1 MPVRGK
7 AKARTATPSHK
18 TNYMLQPIIFTII
31 TAAAFY
37 LAGRNFLKI
46 RRNVLLGKEVPAD
59 TPLAAGGRGNSSERW
74 RNVLLI
80 AFGQKKMFDRPIPA
94 LFHFFIYA
102 AFLLTQV
109 ELIEILLDGFTGS
122 HRVIGASLGGF
133 YTFVISFIEI
143 LSVLAFVATVIFLVR
158 RNILRIG
165 RFHKPEMKGWPT
177 QDANLILILEIL
189 LLIGIF
195 SMNGADQVLQSIGA
209 EAYPK
214 TGNFLVSSS
223 LGPAMFG
230 GMSEGALVG
239 IERFG
244 WWLHI
249 LVVYGFLIYLSISKH
264 LHIMLAF
271 PNTYFAKLTPKGEAT
286 NMPEIQRE
294 VASMMNPEAAVEAPT
309 DPEAELS
316 FGANDV
322 TKLSW
327 KNLLDAYT
335 CTECGRCTSVCPA
348 NITGKKLS
356 PRKIMMDV
364 RDRIEEVGKAMDT
377 AKSATPV
384 DDGKTLFDYISRE
397 EIHACTTCNACVE
410 ACPVLIDPLDIIIQL
425 RRHEILME
433 SAGPSDWLPLFNS
446 MENSQAAWAVSVER
460 DGWKK
465 AF

>member
-1 MPVRGK
+1 MF
-7 AKARTATPSHK
+7 AKPAK
-18 TNYMLQPIIFTII
+18 YMLQPIIFIAI
-31 TAAAFY
+31 TAAAFW
-37 LAGRNFLKI
+37 LAGKNFLKI
-46 RRNVLLGKEVPAD
+46 RRNILLGKE
-59 TPLAAGGRGNSSERW
+59 TPDGDPLGAGGRGNSSERW

-80 AFGQKKMFDRPIPA
+80 AFGQQKMFVRPIPA
-94 LFHFFIYA
+94 ILHFFIYA
-102 AFLLTQV
+102 AFLLTQI
-109 ELIEILLDGFTGS
+109 ELIEILLDGVTGN
-122 HRVIGASLGGF
+122 HRMLGASLGGF
-133 YTFVISFIEI
+133 YTFIISFIEI
-143 LSVLAFVATVIFLVR
+143 LSVLAFVATVAFLVR
-158 RNILRIG
+158 RNVLRLA

-177 QDANLILILEIL
+177 KDANLILLLEIL

-195 SMNGADQVLQSIGA
+195 SMNGADQVLQSMGA
-209 EAYPK
+209 EHYPQ
-214 TGNFLVSSS
+214 TGHFLVSSS
-223 LGPAMFG
+223 LGPAIFG
-230 GMSEGALVG
+230 GMSEGVLHI

-271 PNTYFAKLTPKGEAT
+271 PNTYFAKLRSKGEFT

-294 VASMMNPEAAVEAPT
+294 VASMMNPEAAAVPVA
-309 DPEAELS
+309 DPDAEIS

-364 RDRIEEVGKAMDT
+364 RDRLEEVGQNMDA
-377 AKSATPV
+377 AKSNTPT

-410 ACPVLIDPLDIIIQL
+410 ACPVLIDPLDIILQL

-446 MENSQAAWAVSVER
+446 LENSQAAWAVSTER
-460 DGWKK
+460 DAWKR
-465 AF
+465 F